1 MHSIEVLSHIRYQ
14 NLNQGL
20 GGIHMAELQKNMV
33 LFFYGGLEV
42 QGNIIIEII
51 CINQVVVLEVEIV
64 EKGDNFVKVEII
76 LY

>member
-1 MHSIEVLSHIRYQ
+1 
-14 NLNQGL
+14 
-20 GGIHMAELQKNMV
+20 MAELQKNMV

-42 QGNIIIEII
+42 QGNIIIEIL
-51 CINQVVVLEVEIV
+51 CIDQVVILEVEIV